1 MVAYQ
6 QHANLKSMLVKARL
20 PNGSSKRRLT
30 GMKTCGK
37 DCVVCSYLKLAKSFR
52 ARKTRERIELT
63 NLFNY
68 NTKGVVYLTECLK
81 CGIQYVGQ
89 TIRKF
94 KDRIRE
100 HIGDIKNNRDT
111 ANGRHYNSK
120 GHSVD
125 DFRALIIERVV
136 PNDGAWLLEREE
148 MWIKRLETKKP
159 NGLNRID

>member
-20 PNGSSKRRLT
+20 PNGSSKRKFT
-30 GMKTCGK
+30 GMKTCEK
-37 DCVVCSYLKLAKSFR
+37 NCVVCSYLKLAKSFR
-52 ARKTRERIELT
+52 VRKTRERIELT
-63 NLFNY
+63 NVFNC

-125 DFRALIIERVV
+125 DFRALIIERVI

-159 NGLNRID
+159 HGLNTID